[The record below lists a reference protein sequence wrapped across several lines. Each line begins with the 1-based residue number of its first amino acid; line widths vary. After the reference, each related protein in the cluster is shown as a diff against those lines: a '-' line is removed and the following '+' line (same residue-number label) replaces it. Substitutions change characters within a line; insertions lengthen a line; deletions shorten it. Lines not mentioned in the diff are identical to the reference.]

1 MLAVWLWLSSSG
13 GATASAAARVALT
26 ASPRHDHSRASVG
39 RAQWRLRAADRLR
52 AVYRRVV
59 ESSGGA
65 TASAV
70 ARAAWAAPPRHAHSR
85 ASVGRARGRSRVAER
100 SRAVRRRV
108 VDGFQAV
115 GSGVAP
121 AVARAASASS
131 PRRARLG
138 SSAGCATHS
147 PVAND
152 CAISCCR
159 AVADGAE
166 RVRVVGEG
174 ALPSSLGT
182 APDVRVRVEPLVAV
196 RAAMQ
201 ASEAAR
207 ATPVKGVAA
216 VAGSVRTPVWDVQLW
231 STGWQMYVNRVNV
244 CCVRGLAS
252 DATCACAVRTRGS
265 ECCCWGEA
273 RTRCVPVWLFAVGS
287 LRDFPESLAEG
298 IDIPLCAS
306 GPQPRQFGGVC
317 LTSEHRHHAI
327 PSYIT

>member
-1 MLAVWLWLSSSG
+1 M
-13 GATASAAARVALT
+13 
-26 ASPRHDHSRASVG
+26 G

-70 ARAAWAAPPRHAHSR
+70 AKAAWAAPPRHAHSR

-216 VAGSVRTPVWDVQLW
+216 VAGSVRTPVWDVLLCGRPVGKCTSIESQCAACV
-231 STGWQMYVNRVNV
+231 GWPVMPRVRV
-244 CCVRGLAS
+244 PCVHVAPS
-252 DATCACAVRTRGS
+252 V
-265 ECCCWGEA
+265 
-273 RTRCVPVWLFAVGS
+273 AVGVRHARVVCRCGC
-287 LRDFPESLAEG
+287 LL
-298 IDIPLCAS
+298 L
-306 GPQPRQFGGVC
+306 GVC
-317 LTSEHRHHAI
+317 ETFQRVSQRG
-327 PSYIT
+327 

>member
-1 MLAVWLWLSSSG
+1 MAQQVFRGGGALAGSVMLAVWLWLSSSG

-26 ASPRHDHSRASVG
+26 ASPRHDHSRASVD
-39 RAQWRLRAADRLR
+39 RAQWRSRAADRLR
-52 AVYRRVV
+52 AVCRRVV

-216 VAGSVRTPVWDVQLW
+216 VAGSVRTPVWDVLLW
-231 STGWQMYVNRVNV
+231 STGWQMYVNRV
-244 CCVRGLAS
+244 
-252 DATCACAVRTRGS
+252 TCAACVGWPVMPRVRVP
-265 ECCCWGEA
+265 
-273 RTRCVPVWLFAVGS
+273 CVHVAPSVAVGVRHARVVCRCGC
-287 LRDFPESLAEG
+287 LL
-298 IDIPLCAS
+298 L
-306 GPQPRQFGGVC
+306 GVC
-317 LTSEHRHHAI
+317 ETFQRVSQRG
-327 PSYIT
+327 

>member
-1 MLAVWLWLSSSG
+1 MAASPCHAHSKGSAGCVRWRSRRLRAAEHSRAVCRCVVDGSEHSG
-13 GATASAAARVALT
+13 GMASAAAR
-26 ASPRHDHSRASVG
+26 
-39 RAQWRLRAADRLR
+39 
-52 AVYRRVV
+52 
-59 ESSGGA
+59 
-65 TASAV
+65 
-70 ARAAWAAPPRHAHSR
+70 
-85 ASVGRARGRSRVAER
+85 
-100 SRAVRRRV
+100 
-108 VDGFQAV
+108 
-115 GSGVAP
+115 
-121 AVARAASASS
+121 AASAAS

-216 VAGSVRTPVWDVQLW
+216 VAGSVRTPVSVSVSVWDVQLW

-273 RTRCVPVWLFAVGS
+273 RTRSCAVWLFAVGS